1 VLFRSWLT
9 WKQPCATDGAGAILA
24 AATDRDLVIH
34 CAEGV
39 WNDKP
44 PEDRVYVS
52 GDGGTT
58 FRPVA
63 APLPVR
69 FGGELVAATA
79 TTWVLGAFD
88 QDNRPQLFRTTD
100 AGRTW
105 ETVYQGNEEAQPEEL
120 GFTDPK
126 QGVVISRGGDGAGRL
141 LMTFDG
147 GITWNPV
154 PIP

>member
-1 VLFRSWLT
+1 
-9 WKQPCATDGAGAILA
+9 
-24 AATDRDLVIH
+24 VIH

-63 APLPVR
+63 TPLPVR
-69 FGGELVAATA
+69 FGGELAAATA

-88 QDNRPQLFRTTD
+88 QDNRPQLFRTAD

-105 ETVYQGNEEAQPEEL
+105 ETVYHGDGEAELKEL

-126 QGVVISRGGDGAGRL
+126 RGVVISGRGGGAGRL

-147 GITWNPV
+147 GVTWNPV
-154 PIP
+154 PIQ